1 MGKGLNS
8 KKKAKAAAK
17 VGAFKIK
24 NTGVKLCART
34 PEGKAQR
41 WEKYKKHRKALG
53 LKPQPYKTWSNVY
66 DANMEKANKANKE
79 VTAYQ
84 KVLGWGE
91 TEVTVKV
98 KKGVYRRLDIADED
112 SDPPR
117 GVEYKGGKYTSHS
130 PEITS
135 EVERDAL
142 LVKKGWQI
150 TWHFAGTA
158 SQPLLNSLDEAGID
172 VTFG

>member
-1 MGKGLNS
+1 MPKT
-8 KKKAKAAAK
+8 KQKAKTSAK
-17 VGAFKIK
+17 VGSFKAK
-24 NTGVKLCART
+24 NKAVKLCART

-53 LKPQPYKTWSNVY
+53 LKPQPYERWSNVY
-66 DANMEKANKANKE
+66 DANMIKANKANKE
-79 VTAYQ
+79 VAAYQ

-117 GVEYKGGKYTSHS
+117 GIEYKGGKYTSHS
-130 PEITS
+130 PEITW
-135 EVERDAL
+135 ELERDAE
-142 LVKKGWQI
+142 LVKKGWDI
-150 TWHFAGTA
+150 TWHFAGDV
-158 SQPLLNSLDEAGID
+158 SGPLLGALFEAGIN
-172 VTFG
+172 VTFA